1 MQIIEN
7 YLSLLQQYAY
17 VLYTEFSN
25 HCALTFCMCTF
36 LIFFFLFLVLLI
48 NDELSNLCSFDRHMF
63 TELYGHFGPRT
74 LRPQDTSAPIFG
86 AEVSSDTSAPVPKCL
101 KTLREGAAG

>member
-25 HCALTFCMCTF
+25 HCALTFHMWGEGN
-36 LIFFFLFLVLLI
+36 LHSQYPPR
-48 NDELSNLCSFDRHMF
+48 EYLSEYTSRGKPKIPPVD
-63 TELYGHFGPRT
+63 RT
-74 LRPQDTSAPIFG
+74 LMDPGHKARNG
-86 AEVSSDTSAPVPKCL
+86 VW
-101 KTLREGAAG
+101 